1 MIIVRGAR
9 PERDFAIISNA
20 VLRDARLSFRA
31 RGILCFILS
40 FPDNFQVS
48 SERLS
53 AAGREGRDAVRSS
66 LTELETTGYLTREKR
81 QNSKGLW
88 ETTVIVSDTPS
99 LSTAEDQPTT
109 GFQSSV
115 GVSPETEEPTTGNP
129 TTGNPTAGFPGAI
142 KNTDKNIKKKKE
154 EGGTPI
160 SFNGSSFENLTGE
173 QVHIWIETYPAINVA
188 GEIKK
193 AAAWLDANPK
203 NRKSDYK
210 RFLNNWL
217 CRAQDRAP
225 RVAGPGLQMPRSKSA
240 KATATDDYHAQM
252 AQIRT
257 NIYGTP
263 NPDGGQANVERDITG
278 ECTVIR

>member
-9 PERDFAIISNA
+9 PERDFAIISNT

-40 FPDNFQVS
+40 FPDNYQVS
-48 SERLS
+48 SERL
-53 AAGREGRDAVRSS
+53 ATAGKEGRDAIRSC
-66 LTELETTGYLTREKR
+66 LTELEGAGYLTREKR
-81 QNSKGLW
+81 QNAKGLW
-88 ETTVIVSDTPS
+88 ETTVLISDVSTLPEN
-99 LSTAEDQPTT
+99 TTQPTT

-115 GVSPETEEPTTGNP
+115 GVSPTPEEPTTGNP
-129 TTGNPTAGFPGAI
+129 TTGNPTVGFPGAN

-154 EGGTPI
+154 EGIT
-160 SFNGSSFENLTGE
+160 FNGSSFDNLTAD
-173 QVHIWIETYPAINVA
+173 QIKLWIETYPAINVV

-203 NRKSDYK
+203 NKKSDYK

-225 RVAGPGLQMPRSKSA
+225 RMTGNVQMPRAKSA
-240 KATATDDYHAQM
+240 KANATDDYHAQM
-252 AQIRT
+252 AEIRA
-257 NIYGTP
+257 NIYGTL